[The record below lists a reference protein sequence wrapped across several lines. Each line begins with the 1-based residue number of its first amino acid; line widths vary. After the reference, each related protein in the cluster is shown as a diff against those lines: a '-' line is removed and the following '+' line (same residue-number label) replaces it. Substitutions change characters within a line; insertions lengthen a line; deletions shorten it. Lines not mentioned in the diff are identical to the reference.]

1 MRELNPNLL
10 TFDCLLFFHRF
21 QVPFHAEPGFPGRSD
36 PGRTT
41 LHPGTITGTTYLD
54 SPSVEPWT

>member
-21 QVPFHAEPGFPGRSD
+21 QVPFHADPGFPGRPD
-36 PGRTT
+36 R
-41 LHPGTITGTTYLD
+41 LITGKANRTPRPW
-54 SPSVEPWT
+54 SPGLKGFIWINL